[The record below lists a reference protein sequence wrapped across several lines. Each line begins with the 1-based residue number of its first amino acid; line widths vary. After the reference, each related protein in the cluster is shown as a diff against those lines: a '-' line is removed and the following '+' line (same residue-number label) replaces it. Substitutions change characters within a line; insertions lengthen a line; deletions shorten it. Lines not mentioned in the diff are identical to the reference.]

1 VPNTCASKP
10 QYTTAQRAYYIAIV
24 KALGNWGRMPRW
36 AIAAAPGRRSS
47 G

>member
-1 VPNTCASKP
+1 VPNTCKQP

-24 KALGNWGRMPRW
+24 KALGNWGTPRW
-36 AIAAAPGRRSS
+36 AIAAPGRRSS